1 MIMTERDFS
10 RFFEEDVQEA
20 IPAIVKEWM
29 RECGITDSE
38 TIHDELLESR
48 VRCFPADDVVRYTFL
63 SEPYIDVVISHDL
76 YEVTIADRMST
87 RMKFSTNDFEEF
99 KNYWNNMVVE
109 YYGFDAKLPLLK

>member
-1 MIMTERDFS
+1 MIMTNRDFS
-10 RFFEEDVQEA
+10 HFFEEDVQEA

-29 RECGITDSE
+29 RECGITDNE
-38 TIHDELLESR
+38 TIRDELAESR
-48 VRCFPADDVVRYTFL
+48 VRCFQTDDTVRYAFL
-63 SEPYIDVVISHDL
+63 SEPYVDVVISHDL

-99 KNYWNNMVVE
+99 KNYWNNMVVD